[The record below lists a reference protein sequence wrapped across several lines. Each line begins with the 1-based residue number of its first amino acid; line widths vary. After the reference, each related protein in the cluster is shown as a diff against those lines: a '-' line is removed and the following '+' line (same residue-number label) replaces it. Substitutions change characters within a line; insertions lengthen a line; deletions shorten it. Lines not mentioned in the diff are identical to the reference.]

1 MPRTYTAADLAVFD
15 LLQTPVW
22 VVDLDR
28 NAHWWANLA
37 CLSLWHA
44 SDQAEMLAR
53 SQASQPSEASRTRL
67 DAMRRKFERGET
79 SLDRWTLYPDGGAP
93 FVAECRTSGI
103 LFTDEPGAPGRL
115 AMLIEAR
122 VLGRDETDP
131 HDRRGVEALRY
142 LGELV
147 ALYADSGE
155 GLMRNPAA
163 VRAFGDPGPGD
174 QLAASL
180 ADPVLI
186 AQARACL
193 TTNTV
198 VRADVRVATP
208 VGDRWYD
215 TVIRPSLD
223 PVTGHPAILVT
234 QRDVTERR
242 AELLELEHSRRRL
255 TEQAQALRVLA
266 APVIRIAAGVL
277 ALPLIGRLDH
287 ERIEVT
293 LTALLAASAAHVSHA
308 THIIIDLTGADVAE
322 AAGTDGLLRIV
333 RVLRLRGVRVALSG
347 IRPALARAIVDAGLE
362 LSGLACFQSV
372 ADALRAVDR

>member
-1 MPRTYTAADLAVFD
+1 MARTYTTADLASFD

-28 NAHWWANLA
+28 PAQWWANLA
-37 CLSLWHA
+37 CLPLWHA
-44 SDQAEMLAR
+44 SDRAQMLAR
-53 SQASQPSEASRTRL
+53 SGASQPSETSRTRL
-67 DAMRRKFERGET
+67 DVLRRKFERGET
-79 SLDRWTLYPDGGAP
+79 SLDRWTLYPNGGAP
-93 FVAECRTSGI
+93 FVAECRSSGI
-103 LFTDEPGAPGRL
+103 LFADEPGAPGRL

-122 VLGRDETDP
+122 VLGPDETDP
-131 HDRRGVEALRY
+131 HDRRGIEALRY

-186 AQARACL
+186 TQARACL

-208 VGDRWYD
+208 AGERWYD

-242 AELLELEHSRRRL
+242 AELLELEESRKRL
-255 TEQAQALRVLA
+255 AEQAQALRVLA
-266 APVIRIAAGVL
+266 APVIRIGPGVL
-277 ALPLIGRLDH
+277 AVPLIGRLDH

-293 LTALLAASAAHVSHA
+293 LTALLAASTTHVTHV
-308 THIIIDLTGADVAE
+308 THIVVDLTGADVAD

-347 IRPALARAIVDAGLE
+347 IRPALAQAIVDGGLE

-372 ADALRAVDR
+372 ADALGSVER